1 MLLLSLIHLEKI
13 YCFKNSLTMK
23 QWVSI
28 SAGAWSNQFDDK
40 KYFRLVKRI
49 EIANYLFFIE
59 SANIR

>member
-1 MLLLSLIHLEKI
+1 
-13 YCFKNSLTMK
+13 MK